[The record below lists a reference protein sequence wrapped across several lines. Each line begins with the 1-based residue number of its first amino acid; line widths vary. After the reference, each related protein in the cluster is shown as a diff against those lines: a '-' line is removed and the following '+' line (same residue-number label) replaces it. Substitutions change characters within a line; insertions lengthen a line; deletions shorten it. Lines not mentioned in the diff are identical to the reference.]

1 MSFRYPFPDD
11 PGAARQVATVR
22 LTVMLDDGRE
32 VTYVGSATRADYE
45 TLPGGDVATM
55 DLDSP
60 SGVAQSH
67 RSTID
72 WVAGTVF
79 RLNPD
84 DPRLAAL
91 GSAARKAIEPKE

>member
-1 MSFRYPFPDD
+1 MTFRYPFPND
-11 PGAARQVATVR
+11 PGAARQVATVTMR
-22 LTVMLDDGRE
+22 VCLDDGRE

-45 TLPGGDVATM
+45 TLPGRDVATM

-79 RLNPD
+79 RLSPD
-84 DPRLAAL
+84 DPRLSAL
-91 GSAARKAIEPKE
+91 GPATRKEIESS

>member
-11 PGAARQVATVR
+11 PGAERQVATVT
-22 LTVMLDDGRE
+22 LKVQLDDGRE
-32 VTYVGSATRADYE
+32 VTYVGSATRADYAM
-45 TLPGGDVATM
+45 LPGGDTPQL
-55 DLDSP
+55 DTDSP

-79 RLNPD
+79 RLSPEREV
-84 DPRLAAL
+84 PAAL
-91 GSAARKAIEPKE
+91 PAAVQRAIEAS